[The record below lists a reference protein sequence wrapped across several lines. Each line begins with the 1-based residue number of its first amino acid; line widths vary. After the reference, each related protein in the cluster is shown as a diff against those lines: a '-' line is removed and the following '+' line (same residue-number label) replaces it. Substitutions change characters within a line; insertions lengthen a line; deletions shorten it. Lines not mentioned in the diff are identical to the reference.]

1 MLGLYGS
8 ISAILKQKRSVDQ
21 PPLGDLDKAE
31 QSWHD
36 IKRKPVYGR
45 GIMKTSHPYSEAVRP
60 ILDKM
65 LQAVLDSAQYLD
77 RANLEKSALSVQ
89 VKPDNTLVMNLDLE
103 SQRRILPYLQGEYPI
118 VAEEDPISHAL
129 ISSEDS
135 YFLVD
140 PLDGTTSC
148 KRFWGQ
154 QGGQVGF
161 GPLVGFIKN
170 HQLLASVFYSVPH
183 RKLFTA
189 VRGEGAHVTV
199 FSADWTITEHYRPLK
214 VLPCQDLSKAGVV
227 FLMSAGRETRIVEHL
242 YLQNAVENVYRFGGC
257 ASDCAR
263 LAQGYE
269 QIMVSFSVKPWDF
282 PAVLLAAE
290 AGCEVYCDP
299 LARRLL
305 LGEWRLEANNPIIII
320 PAGMR
325 DIFFP
330 IIDAA

>member
-1 MLGLYGS
+1 
-8 ISAILKQKRSVDQ
+8 
-21 PPLGDLDKAE
+21 
-31 QSWHD
+31 
-36 IKRKPVYGR
+36 
-45 GIMKTSHPYSEAVRP
+45 MKTLHPYSEAVSP
-60 ILDKM
+60 IVDKM

-77 RANLEKSALSVQ
+77 RANREKSALSVQ

-118 VAEEDPISHAL
+118 VAEEDPASHSL
-129 ISSEDS
+129 ISSATS

-161 GPLVGFIKN
+161 GPLVGFIQD
-170 HQLLASVFYSVPH
+170 HQLVASVFYSVPH

-189 VRGEGAHVTV
+189 VRGEGAYVTT
-199 FSADWTITEHYRPLK
+199 FSEDWTVVERCRSLQ
-214 VLPCQDLSKAGVV
+214 VEPCSDLSKAGVV
-227 FLMSAGRETRIVEHL
+227 FLMSAGGEARIVERL
-242 YLQNAVENVYRFGGC
+242 YLRNAVENVYRFGGC

-263 LAQGYE
+263 LAQGFE

-282 PAVLLAAE
+282 PAALIAAE

-299 LARRLL
+299 LGRRLPL
-305 LGEWRLEANNPIIII
+305 AEWRLEANNPIVIL
-320 PAGMR
+320 PAGMK
-325 DIFFP
+325 DVFFSLV
-330 IIDAA
+330 DSA